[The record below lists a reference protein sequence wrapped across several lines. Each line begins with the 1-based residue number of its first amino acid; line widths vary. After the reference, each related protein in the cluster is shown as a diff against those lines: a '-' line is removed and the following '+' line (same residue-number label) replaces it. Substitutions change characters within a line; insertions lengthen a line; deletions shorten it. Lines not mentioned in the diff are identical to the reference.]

1 MIMFNSLAVLAR
13 ISLVILVLM
22 LTVSVNNGE
31 VRIEDIGRTFSKV
44 ICQGT
49 TVKWNCRNS
58 SLAMVIY
65 TATYGREEYGDTVC
79 PFKKPLVDDSV
90 IQANDTNAYSKC
102 PLKNIT
108 VRIMKLCDKKKRCTV
123 TANKTYFG
131 NHCKGVYKVLKVI
144 YACGVPIT
152 IQVNCTNCTLPN
164 GTLTSI
170 PTTLRPIIPTTH
182 RGPSS
187 KTISSGAPEV
197 MGVARPEAV
206 IGVSGSLYLWF
217 LHMKDNS
224 STYTTVFLL
233 SALGAAIIM
242 VAVVACFLTLQ
253 KKKEFLKLDIMH
265 QPKRFIA
272 PPKDTKTTNQNG
284 HVPGKSEKLPDAEE
298 APDGML
304 PKGPEVVFTAHD
316 VNNHV
321 PKEFNIDRYSGME
334 NGTVKKV
341 DGTGIHVNPLF
352 NGSNSNK
359 PSGSITNS
367 NPGNQRGSDAV
378 SSLPSTPCRSR
389 TLSEPRTGTPR
400 RGRANSTGNV
410 SRSHERHHSQGMPD
424 YPDERVR
431 LPRHLSAG
439 NVSHHHRHGTQ
450 SDHALQSQSPARTLP
465 RQRAATGNAAY
476 NQSPVRNPLNWP
488 PHGQAIPANGTSNPG
503 IISNSSPARSVP
515 DGTLVNQ
522 YPTTIGNLNNRQQSP
537 GGVTQQ
543 PSPSRGAQ
551 YNSLG
556 HTVKQPWTTGEAP
569 STPSQNS
576 GSYQRANPN
585 SPVKFSNPS
594 NVALASD
601 GNAGTPTPYSAHRN
615 TPKLN
620 RKWSEEKPTNNA
632 APNITTNPNYN
643 NKPSDI
649 WQKHSE
655 SGQKDGSGKSLSRD
669 QGSIPGGTLQRRNVS
684 SEKCSPQE
692 QDAKKGTLRPPST
705 GELLSPLDALPETYA
720 DNPSLRISDRHS
732 YNITPET
739 SSFHPFSP
747 PPPDYQ
753 QTVPMMIFIVS

>member
-1 MIMFNSLAVLAR
+1 
-13 ISLVILVLM
+13 
-22 LTVSVNNGE
+22 
-31 VRIEDIGRTFSKV
+31 
-44 ICQGT
+44 
-49 TVKWNCRNS
+49 
-58 SLAMVIY
+58 
-65 TATYGREEYGDTVC
+65 
-79 PFKKPLVDDSV
+79 
-90 IQANDTNAYSKC
+90 
-102 PLKNIT
+102 
-108 VRIMKLCDKKKRCTV
+108 
-123 TANKTYFG
+123 
-131 NHCKGVYKVLKVI
+131 
-144 YACGVPIT
+144 
-152 IQVNCTNCTLPN
+152 
-164 GTLTSI
+164 
-170 PTTLRPIIPTTH
+170 
-182 RGPSS
+182 
-187 KTISSGAPEV
+187 
-197 MGVARPEAV
+197 
-206 IGVSGSLYLWF
+206 
-217 LHMKDNS
+217 
-224 STYTTVFLL
+224 
-233 SALGAAIIM
+233 
-242 VAVVACFLTLQ
+242 
-253 KKKEFLKLDIMH
+253 
-265 QPKRFIA
+265 
-272 PPKDTKTTNQNG
+272 
-284 HVPGKSEKLPDAEE
+284 
-298 APDGML
+298 
-304 PKGPEVVFTAHD
+304 
-316 VNNHV
+316 
-321 PKEFNIDRYSGME
+321 ME

-476 NQSPVRNPLNWP
+476 NQSPARNPLNWP

-632 APNITTNPNYN
+632 APNITTNLNYN

-649 WQKHSE
+649 WQKHIE

-747 PPPDYQ
+747 PPPDLPTDSSDDDLYS
-753 QTVPMMIFIVS
+753 IVAKGTYSSAAPDPNLRKTGVARSMSDGRERKSKNKHVYVVIPSGDGSTAV

>member
-1 MIMFNSLAVLAR
+1 MFNSLAVLAR

-367 NPGNQRGSDAV
+367 NPGNQRGCDAV

-692 QDAKKGTLRPPST
+692 QDAKKEVGNANDSNADALEPQNASENSVMDKILGLPRLLF
-705 GELLSPLDALPETYA
+705 GKRERELLTE
-720 DNPSLRISDRHS
+720 
-732 YNITPET
+732 
-739 SSFHPFSP
+739 
-747 PPPDYQ
+747 
-753 QTVPMMIFIVS
+753 